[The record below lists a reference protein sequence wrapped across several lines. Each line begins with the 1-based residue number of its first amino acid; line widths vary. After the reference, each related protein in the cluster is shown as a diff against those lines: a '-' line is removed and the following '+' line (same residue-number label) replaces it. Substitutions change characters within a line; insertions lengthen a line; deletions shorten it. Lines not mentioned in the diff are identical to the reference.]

1 MEKEERKKKKY
12 YIITKNKEECVIL
25 ELKEFFEDPNKYL
38 QEGTK
43 FMIGNYHLNN
53 YKNSKSL
60 VNFKKNNEFDINN
73 NTNNNINELYEK
85 IDSKVPTTNCLN
97 NNKLYNNSK
106 NKKRCISAFNLK
118 RMINNNNM
126 NDVKKNSR
134 NLLHTPYSVKNN
146 NSFSPKKRNIHY
158 EFKTPKEIIDI
169 FAKYNKN
176 EKKNENLQ
184 LFSNK
189 INDFINQKYLI
200 QEKNLKLNNEEKQ
213 NYDNFSKYLSQKCG
227 KKEENLL
234 LNKIDNY
241 NIKKQIINY
250 IYNSKNLAERLGNN
264 FWICNLK
271 RSKHN
276 YKINYVNT
284 GKNGKEPWEQI
295 IDAGDMEV
303 ELINNPSIPL
313 NIDKNREINYF
324 KNKKY
329 PNLNSFNKIKVIGRK
344 LFDQEYNNFINN
356 INNNNKTVKYKLYK
370 DPQEKK
376 TKSIQELTYKEN
388 YRPLSRKKI
397 NLKRKII

>member
-38 QEGTK
+38 QKDTK
-43 FMIGNYHLNN
+43 FIIGDSHLNN

-60 VNFKKNNEFDINN
+60 VNFKKKNEFDINN
-73 NTNNNINELYEK
+73 NNNKNIDELYDK
-85 IDSKVPTTNCLN
+85 IDSKASTVNYLN
-97 NNKLYNNSK
+97 NNKLCN

-118 RMINNNNM
+118 RMINGNNI
-126 NDVKKNSR
+126 KNLKQQSR
-134 NLLHTPYSVKNN
+134 NILHSPYSLKNN
-146 NSFSPKKRNIHY
+146 NSFTPRKNIHY
-158 EFKTPKEIIDI
+158 EFKSPKEIIDI
-169 FAKYNKN
+169 FRKYNKK

-189 INDFINQKYLI
+189 INDINNQKYLI
-200 QEKNLKLNNEEKQ
+200 QEKNLKINDEEKK
-213 NYDNFSKYLSQKCG
+213 NFENFSKYLSQKCG

-234 LNKIDNY
+234 LNQIDNY
-241 NIKKQIINY
+241 NIKRQIINY
-250 IYNSKNLAERLGNN
+250 IYSNKKLAEKLGNN

-271 RSKHN
+271 RSKN
-276 YKINYVNT
+276 NFKINYINT
-284 GKNGKEPWEQI
+284 GKSGKEPWEQI

-303 ELINNPSIPL
+303 EYINNPSIPL
-313 NIDKNREINYF
+313 NISKNREINYF
-324 KNKKY
+324 KNIKKY
-329 PNLNSFNKIKVIGRK
+329 PNFNSFNKIKVIGRK

-356 INNNNKTVKYKLYK
+356 INNKNKSVKYKLYK

-376 TKSIQELTYKEN
+376 SKSIQELTYKEN
-388 YRPLSRKKI
+388 YRPLSREKI